1 MRKKIIFLL
10 LCGIFALKGSL
21 AYSDINPT
29 YTLVAKN
36 FNRSAP
42 DSIVF
47 DIYMLHTNPSA
58 TNFEY
63 SLGQYFFKFNNAIA
77 NGGTLTYKIL
87 ESGLTANAVPRNPTV
102 TGDELRLASNPVIGA
117 GNGPIISSTLS
128 GTLIVRMSL
137 KTSAPAFAGN
147 QNLNLTW
154 KNSNLPAPFSKVFAY
169 IGSTSTEITT
179 PETHFIEDLV
189 SINPQTSEIP
199 DKFSLNQNYPNP
211 FNPSTKIS
219 FDLPKSEFV
228 SLKIF
233 DVSGKEVADLVNEK
247 LSAGKYEFQFNAV
260 SLASGVYFY
269 KLNSVSFTSTMKMV
283 LLK

>member
-10 LCGIFALKGSL
+10 LFGIFAFKGSL
-21 AYSDINPT
+21 AYSNINPT
-29 YTLVAKN
+29 YTILAKN

-47 DIYMLHTNPSA
+47 DVYMLHTNSST

-87 ESGLTANAVPRNPTV
+87 ESGLTANALPRNPTV
-102 TGDELRLASNPVIGA
+102 TGDELRLASNSVIGA
-117 GNGPIISSTLS
+117 GNGPTISSAS
-128 GTLIVRMSL
+128 PGTLIVRMSL
-137 KTSAPAFAGN
+137 KTSAPAFAAN

-154 KNSNLPAPFSKVFAY
+154 KNSIQQVPFTKIFAY
-169 IGSTSTEITT
+169 VGPTSTEITT

-189 SINPQTSEIP
+189 SINPLTTEIP
-199 DKFSLNQNYPNP
+199 DKFSLYQNYPNP

-219 FDLPKSEFV
+219 FDLQKAELV

-233 DVSGKEVADLVNEK
+233 DISGKEVADLINEK
-247 LSAGKYEFQFNAV
+247 ISAGKYEFQFNAP

-269 KLNSVSFTSTMKMV
+269 KLNSASFTRTMRMV
-283 LLK
+283 LIK